1 MATIYEIL
9 KLVIR
14 TVNSN
19 YVDFSTEL
27 LSSLT
32 AYDLKKHIELN
43 HPAKPSPEHQ
53 RLIYSGKLLAD
64 ENNLNQIFNNSNSE
78 SSVVIHLVLHLD
90 QEEFIPISSQKSTE
104 KSSSVSLHSIVYDQ
118 YVNALN
124 QYQQQ
129 LQQFI
134 ANSNESSYIRN
145 CETHNYLQ
153 YCYTH
158 HELHQDYLV
167 RQRPVTSDRS
177 NRDNQTTNVP
187 LTPPPMVN
195 NNNEFN
201 LQYDAFRTLQIVI
214 EIVILSSVIYY
225 YGTLDNFLLVLLIL
239 ILAYLRRRGYF
250 SIQRRQRIP
259 PIIERRI
266 NEERQNPEDVQQE
279 QSPSVGSHQA
289 APVVENQITTSRLVL
304 TAVLTFFSSLFPE
317 RIQRN

>member
-90 QEEFIPISSQKSTE
+90 QEEF
-104 KSSSVSLHSIVYDQ
+104 VR
-118 YVNALN
+118 
-124 QYQQQ
+124 
-129 LQQFI
+129 FI

-279 QSPSVGSHQA
+279 Q
-289 APVVENQITTSRLVL
+289 
-304 TAVLTFFSSLFPE
+304 
-317 RIQRN
+317 

>member
-187 LTPPPMVN
+187 LTPPPM
-195 NNNEFN
+195 
-201 LQYDAFRTLQIVI
+201 IVI